1 MHQKSVTPH
10 LTRNSGEAGYQAGEL
25 GERSVGA
32 HHLAVTW
39 RRVAAGSENSNG
51 SVVQLVRTPACHAG
65 GRGFKSLPR
74 RHLLL

>member
-51 SVVQLVRTPACHAG
+51 SVVQLVRTPACPAG
-65 GRGFKSLPR
+65 GHGFKSR
-74 RHLLL
+74 RSRHMRQ